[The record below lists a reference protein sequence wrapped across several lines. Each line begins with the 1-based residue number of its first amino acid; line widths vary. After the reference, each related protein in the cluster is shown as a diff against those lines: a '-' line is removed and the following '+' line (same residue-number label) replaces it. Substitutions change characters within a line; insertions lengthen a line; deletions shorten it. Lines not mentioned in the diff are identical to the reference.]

1 MPLFYFIFSSVRDV
15 LPVISGNLTLHKSY
29 ANPINSRKFKWTSF
43 LGAFISALLLKLS
56 VDNALETTLIPIY
69 APEFLNAWIT

>member
-1 MPLFYFIFSSVRDV
+1 MPLFYFIFSSVRDW
-15 LPVISGNLTLHKSY
+15 LPVISGNLTLHKSN

-56 VDNALETTLIPIY
+56 VNNALETTLIPIY